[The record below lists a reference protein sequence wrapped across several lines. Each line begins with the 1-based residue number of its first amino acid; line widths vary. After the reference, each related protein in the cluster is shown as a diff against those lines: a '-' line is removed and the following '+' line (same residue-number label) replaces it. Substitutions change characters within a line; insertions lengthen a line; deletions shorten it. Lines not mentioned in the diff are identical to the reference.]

1 VNETSAKVVSVYPNS
16 RKPER
21 GYVRHHAASFRF
33 ELQADEWFVVVDP
46 TFHFTRDGFQAHR
59 FPGAL
64 LAGKK
69 RLERNAAVRGQ
80 VVMWQHLLIESG
92 KADAGLLFDTGDPEP
107 ILAFEALPL
116 AVLGLDWWATTDDD
130 ELCVYA
136 IEPSAGACSRGTR
149 TTSHPNRLVL
159 GARV

>member
-1 VNETSAKVVSVYPNS
+1 M
-16 RKPER
+16 
-21 GYVRHHAASFRF
+21 
-33 ELQADEWFVVVDP
+33 VVDP
-46 TFHFTRDGFQAHR
+46 TFHFTRDGFQPHR

-92 KADAGLLFDTGDPEP
+92 KTDAGLLFDTGNPEP

-116 AVLGLDWWATTDDD
+116 IQLSQGVPEASW
-130 ELCVYA
+130 
-136 IEPSAGACSRGTR
+136 TR
-149 TTSHPNRLVL
+149 TDPRVRIERSRSA
-159 GARV
+159 ARGVSWG